1 MIESQRNYMTSM
13 VAHCR
18 KLVYVNHLITH
29 QPLSISFKA
38 SLCLH
43 LTQNGTEDLELAVDT
58 FLENGTWESF
68 DPDSLSG
75 EPILRVRN
83 PQICARVL

>member
-1 MIESQRNYMTSM
+1 MYEAFNT
-13 VAHCR
+13 
-18 KLVYVNHLITH
+18 TH

-38 SLCLH
+38 SLCLR
-43 LTQNGTEDLELAVDT
+43 LTQNDTEDLELAVDT

-68 DPDSLSG
+68 DPVGLSG

-83 PQICARVL
+83 